1 MIHYVN
7 ADMYTRAERR
17 AEEARFMADFE
28 CDFAVRHAIAL
39 NAIAR
44 QIDLDYVTMDC
55 AETPDGKLLIFE
67 VGNGMIVHAM
77 DPPELFPY
85 KKTQMDKV
93 FRAFENM
100 LRNAS
105 KTGGA
110 RASRAA

>member
-1 MIHYVN
+1 
-7 ADMYTRAERR
+7 
-17 AEEARFMADFE
+17 
-28 CDFAVRHAIAL
+28 
-39 NAIAR
+39 
-44 QIDLDYVTMDC
+44 
-55 AETPDGKLLIFE
+55 
-67 VGNGMIVHAM
+67 M